1 MKDIEDQILKKLI
14 EALSTSDIS
23 PIPSSSY
30 LLARIRSRQSE
41 ITQLKEGT
49 FTSENGYA
57 SPVCYAQG
65 EEVQADYLNE
75 DRIMLLIDDWIDQ
88 LILVQRQK
96 FITSK

>member
-1 MKDIEDQILKKLI
+1 VKDIEDQIFKKLI
-14 EALSTSDIS
+14 EALSTSDFS

-57 SPVCYAQG
+57 SPVYYAQG
-65 EEVQADYLNE
+65 EEVQAEYLHE
-75 DRIMLLIDDWIDQ
+75 DQVMSLIDDWIDQ
-88 LILVQRQK
+88 LMLAQPQK
-96 FITSK
+96 FLTSK